1 MMYGGR
7 DMEHFDLQTE
17 QNNIASRLEELKT
30 TVAKPNILICGA
42 TGSGKSS
49 LINEMF
55 GKDVA
60 KVNNARPMTRGIT
73 RYEKADL
80 SVVLYDSEGY
90 ETGKEKLSHFRDN
103 IIGHIDLM
111 RSQHPDDHAK
121 QIHMV
126 WYTVSLAAKR
136 ITDLDI
142 SLLKDFKER
151 RVPVCVVLTKIDAAD
166 EQDLSRMR
174 EILQREVPGLKSFT
188 FSAAADPKIREAT
201 AAFVQRDEL
210 IEYTLDCLPD
220 ALKEGLVRACVG
232 SLQEK
237 RKHINKHIIPF
248 YISSACAAV
257 VVPVPLSDS
266 AILAPIQMT
275 MTARIMAIY
284 GIDRV
289 KGAISSILETT
300 VVSQIG
306 KSLSATIL
314 GNIAKMFPGVG
325 TGVGIAVNAGV
336 ATTVTTA
343 LGYAM
348 SELCYQYSK
357 EVLQKGHADIDRY
370 FNAESINKVIGYF
383 MGQAAKKL
391 GAGNEKGQK

>member
-1 MMYGGR
+1 
-7 DMEHFDLQTE
+7 MEETSLLQQQENIKE
-17 QNNIASRLEELKT
+17 QLEQLKT
-30 TVAKPNILICGA
+30 KIAKPNILVCGA

-49 LINEMF
+49 LINDIF
-55 GKDVA
+55 GKGVA
-60 KVNNARPMTRGIT
+60 KTSHARPMTRGVT
-73 RYEKADL
+73 QYQSEEL

-90 ETGKEKLSHFRDN
+90 ETGKERLSHFRDN
-103 IIGHIDLM
+103 IIGYIDLM
-111 RSQHPDDHAK
+111 QQQYPDDYGK

-126 WYTVSLAAKR
+126 WYCISLAAKR

-142 SLLKDFKER
+142 ALLRELQAR

-166 EQDLSRMR
+166 ENDLYQMR
-174 EILQREVPGLKSFT
+174 GILHNELPGLQSFT
-188 FSAAADPKIREAT
+188 FSATEDIKIREMV

-210 IEYTLDCLPD
+210 IGYTLDCLPD

-275 MTARIMAIY
+275 MTTRIMCIY
-284 GIDRV
+284 GIDKI
-289 KGAISSILETT
+289 KGAIGSILETT
-300 VVSQIG
+300 IVSQIG

-314 GNIAKMFPGVG
+314 GSIAKVIPGVG
-325 TGVGIAVNAGV
+325 TGVGIAVNAAV

-357 EVLQKGHADIDRY
+357 ELLQNGHADINRY
-370 FNAESINKVIGYF
+370 FNTENINKVIRFF
-383 MGQAAKKL
+383 MEQATKKISDSS
-391 GAGNEKGQK
+391 GKGQK

>member
-1 MMYGGR
+1 
-7 DMEHFDLQTE
+7 MEKMENRNLSAMQQSMQE
-17 QNNIASRLEELKT
+17 QLTQLKSQI
-30 TVAKPNILICGA
+30 AKPNILVCGA

-49 LINEMF
+49 LINEIF
-55 GKDVA
+55 GNGVA
-60 KVNNARPMTRGIT
+60 KVSNARPMTRGVT
-73 RYEKADL
+73 KYEKEDL

-90 ETGKEKLSHFRDN
+90 ETGKERLSHFRDN
-103 IIGHIDLM
+103 ILGYIDLM
-111 RSQHPDDHAK
+111 QKQYPDDYGK

-142 SLLKDFKER
+142 SLLRDLQKR
-151 RVPVCVVLTKIDAAD
+151 RVPACVVLTKLDAAD
-166 EQDLSRMR
+166 EQDLLQMR
-174 EILQREVPGLKSFT
+174 SILANELPGMMSFT
-188 FSAAADPKIREAT
+188 FSAAEDIAIREAVS
-201 AAFVQRDEL
+201 AFVQREEL
-210 IEYTLDCLPD
+210 ISYTLDCLPD

-237 RKHINKHIIPF
+237 RKHIAKHIIPF

-275 MTARIMAIY
+275 MTTRILCIY
-284 GIDRV
+284 GIDKI

-306 KSLSATIL
+306 KSLSATLL
-314 GNIAKMFPGVG
+314 GNLAKLFPGVG
-325 TGVGIAVNAGV
+325 TGVGIAVNAAV
-336 ATTVTTA
+336 ATSVTTV

-357 EVLQKGHADIDRY
+357 ELLQNGKADINRY
-370 FNAESINKVIGYF
+370 FNTESMNKVIGYF
-383 MGQAAKKL
+383 MEQNTKKL
-391 GAGNEKGQK
+391 KASHEEAQK